1 MTTGHRIPAVRISQG
16 LPKGEGWASLRRFFL
31 FLLSALIFIVSL
43 VVMKEG
49 ATPLSPVLRGLFAIH
64 DPANTLG
71 FGWFLAS
78 LALSGSP
85 VAAASLTFLDAG
97 ALTPL
102 ECFTM
107 IAGSRLG
114 AAFIVLLVG
123 FLYVLRGKQRQ
134 VSLGAGLLSILVTQ
148 STYLLALPLG
158 YLALTHS
165 RVLGVATLPALPLQS
180 PFERLLQ
187 PAVALLEGRVPVWVL
202 FPIGFALILVSFA
215 LFDRAL
221 PDLHLESTGVGR
233 INRLLYR
240 PAISF
245 ILGAGLTALTL
256 SVSLSLSVLVP
267 LSVRGYIRQENAI
280 PYIMGANITTFA
292 DTLLAAALLANPA
305 GVRIVAVH
313 MLSVAVVSIL
323 ILGIG
328 FRPYERLLSRL
339 TRTIG
344 SGRLTLLLFLLLSL
358 GVPLCLMLFA

>member
-1 MTTGHRIPAVRISQG
+1 M
-16 LPKGEGWASLRRFFL
+16 
-31 FLLSALIFIVSL
+31 LSVLAFIISL

-49 ATPLSPVLRGLFAIH
+49 ATPLSPILRGLFAIH

-78 LALSGSP
+78 LVLSGSP

-123 FLYVLRGKQRQ
+123 FLYVLRGRQRQ
-134 VSLGAGLLSILVTQ
+134 VSLGAGLLSMLVTQ

-158 YLALTHS
+158 YLALTRTWS
-165 RVLGVATLPALPLQS
+165 LGVASVPAVALQS

-187 PAVALLEGRVPVWVL
+187 PGLALLESRFPTWVL
-202 FPIGFALILVSFA
+202 FPAGFGLILVSFG

-221 PDLHLESTGVGR
+221 PDLHLESTGIGR

-245 ILGAGLTALTL
+245 LLGAGLTALTL
-256 SVSLSLSVLVP
+256 SVSLSLSLLVP

-292 DTLLAAALLANPA
+292 DTLLAAALLANPL
-305 GVRIVAVH
+305 GVRIVTVH
-313 MLSVAVVSIL
+313 MLSVAVVSIV
-323 ILGIG
+323 ILGVA
-328 FRPYERLLSRL
+328 FRPYERLLVRL
-339 TRTIG
+339 TRIIG
-344 SGRLTLLLFLLLSL
+344 SGRGSLVLFLLLSL
-358 GVPLCLMLFA
+358 GIPLSLMLFA